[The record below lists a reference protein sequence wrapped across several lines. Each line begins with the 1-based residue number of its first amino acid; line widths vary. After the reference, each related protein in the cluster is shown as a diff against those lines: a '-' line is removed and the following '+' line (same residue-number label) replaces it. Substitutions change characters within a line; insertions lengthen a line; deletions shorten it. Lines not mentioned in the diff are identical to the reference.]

1 MPNPRRT
8 TTPGKKR
15 KRNEH
20 VASEEIRQQARQS
33 GAKAVRT
40 VAEAATKAVT
50 HTPRATQTSVQPR
63 NTVNRP
69 TASTQNKPASNT
81 PKKASTSLAKANKQA
96 KKFKPRVKITNT
108 SAKSQYGEF
117 KKSGLAYKTQEER
130 KKEKIDYTKAY
141 QKSQKVGDLL
151 TGPKRTDKVDTDG
164 GKAQRALKTGALE
177 LGKEGEKKATYKSK
191 EWKQAKK
198 DIEKDVKKGY
208 KKHLKKEG
216 WTDDEIKY
224 FLNSEQGKKYVKQDT
239 KSAIKDAKKNV
250 NKEIDKAY
258 NKRIKKVNSKD
269 NTLKSQNLSS
279 EDYLRLQIAQQQF
292 GGDVKKVNAA
302 LGKKRAEKIGSRTAY
317 SAFKGKAATG
327 AMQGLSYVD
336 VFSGGG
342 TYNKAAKKA
351 IKKTKSSG
359 AYLAGYGA
367 GLAGQFALGGTN
379 ALGRSIA
386 KTGGKAAAKSAGKK
400 FVRNRA
406 GELVAETPTNL
417 VDAAKMSMDE
427 NGKID
432 KKEFA
437 KWMAVNTGFTGG
449 MGAAMEGI
457 GGAITKK
464 QASNMKKLLAKQ
476 QAKTITEEETKQLD
490 NVLSKLKKK
499 ANNKENIS
507 SNIAEKGLEGRRKS
521 LTTSANEAAE
531 KVTEQAR
538 KSFETSTKNRQAK
551 VKAQKDFEKKA
562 VHLENNVK
570 QAKKTRDTLKES
582 VDDLKALRKKD
593 GTMAGHQQIVDKYG
607 SVEKLDA
614 VISRTEA
621 ALKTS
626 RERLRDVQTNLGTEK
641 KRLQR
646 ANAKIDK
653 EFPVEAKGIKGETKV
668 EPKEVKAAITET
680 KPKTT
685 SNRKI
690 EMDNEGG
697 LVLRDENGNRQ
708 PLDQESV
715 DNLNKLIAERT
726 ESANKAADLA
736 IDVKRAE
743 KKKNDAWK
751 LYEQN
756 NKAFVARDK
765 EATSLERFQEWQK
778 ELNEQHLAYD
788 KAKLSHD
795 KLKQE
800 LDLAKKNV
808 DTVET
813 LLKDEQR
820 RIESGGFREVGDDE
834 INWTKDSAKAQ
845 EVYAGNREVVDSSKV
860 QGTIDKTAKEAE
872 PPKEMPKKGEPNYK
886 ERGLVYKFYKAIF
899 NDLESFDEVGRK
911 AGGEAGEHVQSRTNA
926 VRLAKS
932 SASAKVSEGLDIF
945 KKAGLVGK
953 KNRARMNDFQEYAW
967 LKHDAE
973 IFDNDPSKEFLGYH
987 KLGNKVEDSRKAI
1000 ADRMAELEEKYKMP
1014 EEWHNKVANLEKKI
1028 AETTD
1033 EKQRAMFER
1042 QLNGLMKQDQLHTF
1056 QKDLVKYFDELL
1068 DMEVDAGLSSKEFAD
1083 GLRKKYENYVPKFVE
1098 KEFDESVTKTFK
1110 DELDIAKGMRAAMGN
1125 DGQGLVPMY
1134 EQMVAKTNA
1143 VYKRTELNRLTKAVA
1158 EVWGV
1163 SSQDLDLVKAATK
1176 ATDEDVAESIM
1187 DVAVFTPKAKDGN
1200 YKIFYY
1206 ENGDKHV
1213 LPVPKDMYDDIR
1225 NWTGEQKKMLV
1236 EGSLFFRG
1244 LEFVNDKLVAPVAR
1258 LWKDFITDYSLIF
1271 AMKNHPR
1278 DLATALFYTKD
1289 IKGYTRNLP
1298 KAYKSVANPK
1308 RTGLDKELYDA
1319 YVKNGGVHTQLV
1331 TSGKFDNKY
1340 YKGML
1345 KRVGKGIE
1353 WGTGLRVIREI
1364 NAAAEMIPRYAE
1376 YLSAV
1381 ETNALKKAGKESLD
1395 QLTSAE
1401 YEKYVREVMKDPD
1414 AIANSVFRAKDV
1426 TLNFDRGGW
1435 FGKKLNRGIVPFFN
1449 PSVQGIDKLMR
1460 ELTTSNIVRDEMG
1473 NVQMFGKKLN
1483 KNGEVSM
1490 RLLGGTAAAFGFE
1503 LAKLGLMVGAPVA
1516 LINGMFGDYYEGKVD
1531 GYGALS
1537 DYNKY
1542 TYYNI
1547 PVGDGKYLKIPRA
1560 RELAAMQDGV
1570 DWAFHHFK
1578 YGDGQTPGSPLYV
1591 DTTKKDLANLGRIS
1605 WEQVG
1610 PVDILEDN
1618 LFAQGYRAFKGKTW
1632 YGSEI
1637 ETEEDRDKI
1646 AAGKSNEVWDE
1657 NTSWLAKQLGDTD
1670 GMKKINMSPK
1680 KIDNVLD
1687 SYLGVIYD
1695 AGISQWSA
1703 KNEVRWKAN
1712 AEQHGPLG
1720 GILGFGKSVAASAFM
1735 IDSVFQNRYKAD
1747 NFNKKT
1753 ILKDEIEKLESD
1765 GKKWS
1770 NEWKKANATLN
1781 RINNAYAYN
1790 SIQFDE
1796 TNARIYLSGNS
1807 ATDKKKATRI
1817 MAENQTKM
1825 FQAESDGKVTSPVD
1839 PLAVVYNIKN
1849 SKGKHILS
1857 TMDMLEGCSYTS
1869 KDDFGNETNSIVDAF
1884 KEYRKGKG
1892 SDSKFVKTTLAARDV
1907 ARAAGASLTYMSWRT
1922 NAFAAELNGL
1932 TNVDDV
1938 LKAYGDSNIKYSKD
1952 DAKLYKQ
1959 YKGTLKTYK
1968 QSSKDITQ
1976 SAYDLGLP
1984 YASKMEQWDK
1994 ANTLSSKHHLD
2005 REYFAQSQFHKGSD
2019 GTYYGYDAF
2028 VIKNAARCLASDKYK
2043 KNWHGKP
2050 TAEVSKFCME
2060 NNFTYKDGKHP
2071 DPKKVETAIRKKYGD
2086 KYTDEERAAVFYEIC
2101 PWADNPFGEIGD
2113 YSMKGD
2119 TGINPSSGYGG
2130 GGRGR
2135 RRGRGGRGRGGSG
2148 GGNGRGNA
2156 VAVPTATKMGN
2167 YKVHDFTF
2175 KSNVNDAYR
2184 RKVKKSREDLR
2195 KKTSKAVK

>member
-8 TTPGKKR
+8 TTPRKKR

-20 VASEEIRQQARQS
+20 VASTEIRQQARQS
-33 GAKAVRT
+33 GAKAVKT
-40 VAEAATKAVT
+40 VAKTVAKAVT
-50 HTPRATQTSVQPR
+50 RPAQSTQTSVQPR
-63 NTVNRP
+63 TTATRP
-69 TASTQNKPASNT
+69 TTSTQVKSGSNV
-81 PKKASTSLAKANKQA
+81 PKKASTSLARANTQA
-96 KKFKPRVKITNT
+96 KKFQPKVKITNT
-108 SAKSQYGEF
+108 SAKSQYSDF
-117 KKSGLAYKTQEER
+117 RKSGLTYKPQEQR

-141 QKSQKVGDLL
+141 QKGKDITYLGTKQKKETTKFKDEKGKTQKLKSVNALTREEFRRMEEASRIGNKKLGNLQLKNGKDIREKVGSK
-151 TGPKRTDKVDTDG
+151 T
-164 GKAQRALKTGALE
+164 ASSAL
-177 LGKEGEKKATYKSK
+177 
-191 EWKQAKK
+191 
-198 DIEKDVKKGY
+198 
-208 KKHLKKEG
+208 
-216 WTDDEIKY
+216 
-224 FLNSEQGKKYVKQDT
+224 
-239 KSAIKDAKKNV
+239 
-250 NKEIDKAY
+250 
-258 NKRIKKVNSKD
+258 
-269 NTLKSQNLSS
+269 
-279 EDYLRLQIAQQQF
+279 
-292 GGDVKKVNAA
+292 
-302 LGKKRAEKIGSRTAY
+302 
-317 SAFKGKAATG
+317 KGKAATG

-336 VFSGGG
+336 VFNGVGK
-342 TYNKAAKKA
+342 YNKTAKKA
-351 IKKTKSSG
+351 IKRTKNSG

-379 ALGRSIA
+379 ALGKSIA

-400 FVRNRA
+400 FARNRA
-406 GELVAETPTNL
+406 GELVAETPVNL
-417 VDAAKMSMDE
+417 LDAAKMSMDE

-437 KWMAVNTGFTGG
+437 KWTAINTGFTGG

-464 QASNMKKLLAKQ
+464 QAGNMKKLLAKQ

-490 NVLSKLKKK
+490 KIVNKLKTK
-499 ANNKENIS
+499 AKNKESIS
-507 SNIAEKGLEGRRKS
+507 SNVAEKGLEGRRKS
-521 LTTSANEAAE
+521 LTTSANEAAD

-593 GTMAGHQQIVDKYG
+593 GTMAGHQQIVDRYG

-614 VISRTEA
+614 VISRTES

-626 RERLRDVQTNLGTEK
+626 RQRLREVQTNLGTEK

-653 EFPVEAKGIKGETKV
+653 EFPVEAKAETKA
-668 EPKEVKAAITET
+668 ETPYQKTAEGKAAYKAAQKETHELRARLKELHDINKKTGLTIYEEREAREIQEKLGRIKPKEIPANET
-680 KPKTT
+680 A
-685 SNRKI
+685 
-690 EMDNEGG
+690 
-697 LVLRDENGNRQ
+697 DE
-708 PLDQESV
+708 
-715 DNLNKLIAERT
+715 
-726 ESANKAADLA
+726 
-736 IDVKRAE
+736 
-743 KKKNDAWK
+743 
-751 LYEQN
+751 
-756 NKAFVARDK
+756 FVARIRSYNLDEVEARLKELGSIDFRKLTEGQEREIQYLNQKKVDLTHKSGSWYKMTPK
-765 EATSLERFQEWQK
+765 EAGGSSETFISKEVQEAKEAKDQAWKEFRKYNKEFKNRDRNATSTEEFK
-778 ELNEQHLAYD
+778 EMSKKHDDLYA
-788 KAKLSHD
+788 KAMKAD
-795 KLKQE
+795 EDLKKAQADARRAAE
-800 LDLAKKNV
+800 
-808 DTVET
+808 
-813 LLKDEQR
+813 EQR
-820 RIESGGFREVGDDE
+820 RAESGGFRAVGEDDVEIKGEV
-834 INWTKDSAKAQ
+834 K
-845 EVYAGNREVVDSSKV
+845 AGNREVVDSSKV
-860 QGTIDKTAKEAE
+860 QGTIEKTTKEAE
-872 PPKEMPKKGEPNYK
+872 PPKAMPKAGEPNYK
-886 ERGLVYKFYKAIF
+886 ERGLVYKFYKAFF

-911 AGGEAGEHVQSRTNA
+911 AGSEAGEHVQSRTNA

-932 SASAKVSEGLDIF
+932 SASAKVSDGLDIF

-973 IFDNDPSKEFLGYH
+973 IFDGDPSKEFLGYH

-1033 EKQRAMFER
+1033 EKQREMFER
-1042 QLNGLMKQDQLHTF
+1042 QLDGLMEQDQLHTF

-1083 GLRKKYENYVPKFVE
+1083 GLRKKYKNYVPKFVE

-1163 SSQDLDLVKAATK
+1163 NSQDLDLIKEAAK
-1176 ATDEDVAESIM
+1176 ATDEDVAESVM
-1187 DVAVFTPKAKDGN
+1187 DCAVFTPKPKDGQ

-1213 LPVPKDMYDDIR
+1213 LPVPKDMYDDVR
-1225 NWTGEQKKMLV
+1225 NWTGEQKKMLI

-1308 RTGLDKELYDA
+1308 RTGLDKELYGA

-1331 TSGKFDNKY
+1331 TSGKFDNNY

-1376 YLSAV
+1376 YLSAI

-1401 YEKYVREVMKDPD
+1401 YEKYVREVLKDPD
-1414 AIANSVFRAKDV
+1414 AMANSVFRAKDV

-1547 PVGDGKYLKIPRA
+1547 PVGDGKYIKIPRA

-1578 YGDGQTPGSPLYV
+1578 YGDGQTPGSPMYV

-1610 PVDILEDN
+1610 PVDVLEDN

-1632 YGSEI
+1632 YGSDI

-1646 AAGKSNEVWDE
+1646 KEGKSADVWDE
-1657 NTSWLAKQLGDTD
+1657 NTSWLAKQLGNTKQ
-1670 GMKKINMSPK
+1670 MKEWGISPK
-1680 KIDNVLD
+1680 KIDNALD
-1687 SYLGVIYD
+1687 GYLGVIYD

-1703 KNEVRWKAN
+1703 KNEVKWKAD

-1753 ILKDEIEKLESD
+1753 ILKEDIEKLEAE
-1765 GKKWS
+1765 GKKYS
-1770 NEWKKANATLN
+1770 KEWDKANATLN
-1781 RINNAYAYN
+1781 RINNAFAYN

-1807 ATDKKKATRI
+1807 AADKKKATRI

-1857 TMDMLEGCSYTS
+1857 YMDMLEGCSYTA
-1869 KDDFGNETNSIVDAF
+1869 KDDFGNETNTIVDAF
-1884 KEYRKGKG
+1884 KNYKG
-1892 SDSKFVKTTLAARDV
+1892 SASKFFNVTLASREV
-1907 ARAAGASLTYMSWRT
+1907 ALAAGASTSYMSWRT
-1922 NAFAAELNGL
+1922 NAFAATLKGY
-1932 TNVDDV
+1932 TNADDV
-1938 LKAYGDSNIKYSKD
+1938 LKAYGDKNLKFTKR
-1952 DAKLYKQ
+1952 DAELYKQ
-1959 YKGTLKTYK
+1959 YNGTLKTYK
-1968 QSSKDITQ
+1968 KSSKDLTQ
-1976 SAYDLGLP
+1976 GAYDLGLP
-1984 YASKMEQWDK
+1984 YASAMEQWDIG
-1994 ANTLSSKHHLD
+1994 NVLTSVKHID
-2005 REYFAQSQFHKGSD
+2005 REIFAHSKFHNGKYD
-2019 GTYYGYDAF
+2019 GTYTGYNALT
-2028 VIKNAARCLASDKYK
+2028 IMNAARCLNSDKYK
-2043 KNWHGKP
+2043 KNWHGN
-2050 TAEVSKFCME
+2050 ASSEINDFCLE
-2060 NNFTYKDGKHP
+2060 NKFTYKDGKHP
-2071 DPKKVETAIRKKYGD
+2071 DPKKVESAIRKKYGD

-2101 PWADNPFGEIGD
+2101 PWADNPFGGIGD
-2113 YSMKGD
+2113 YSLKGD

-2135 RRGRGGRGRGGSG
+2135 RGRGGHGRGGSG

-2156 VAVPTATKMGN
+2156 VAMPTANKMGN

-2175 KSNVNDAYR
+2175 DSNVNDAYR
-2184 RKVKKSREDLR
+2184 RKVKKAREDLR
-2195 KKTSKAVK
+2195 KKTSKVNK